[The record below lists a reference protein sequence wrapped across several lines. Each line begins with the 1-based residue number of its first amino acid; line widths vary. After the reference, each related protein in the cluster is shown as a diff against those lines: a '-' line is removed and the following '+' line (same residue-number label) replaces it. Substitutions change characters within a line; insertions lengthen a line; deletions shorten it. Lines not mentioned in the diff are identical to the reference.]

1 MTGYSNARHLR
12 WVQEEPDNMGAN
24 RFVGWRQ
31 DRMLPEGWRFD
42 QVARR
47 GSGSPAS
54 GSAHIHELE
63 QRRLMEAAFADLG

>member
-1 MTGYSNARHLR
+1 MASATDSAS
-12 WVQEEPDNMGAN
+12 WTVPAKPD
-24 RFVGWRQ
+24 
-31 DRMLPEGWRFD
+31 
-42 QVARR
+42 R

>member
-1 MTGYSNARHLR
+1 
-12 WVQEEPDNMGAN
+12 MGAN

-31 DRMLPEGWRFD
+31 DRMLPDGWRFD

-54 GSAHIHELE
+54 GSANIHELE
-63 QRRLMEAAFADLG
+63 RRRLLDAAFADL